1 VEIIRFA
8 IVGMG
13 IRGQL
18 FAQAIRQNPQ
28 ARLVAISDI
37 NSRVLER
44 TAQEFNVPGYA
55 HWAELLER
63 EKLDAACIC
72 TPDFAH
78 REPAILAAQAG
89 LHLFIEKPLA
99 MTTEDCQA
107 IRAAVKQA
115 GVQATVALIN
125 RFNPYYLRAREA
137 IEAGELGQ
145 ILSVNFRANDTLW
158 VATDMLSWSAR
169 STPAWFLWPHGMDLA
184 NWLTKRKARLV
195 YSTGVRQKLVQMGI
209 DTYDM
214 IHAIIK
220 YEDGTDGVFESSWIL
235 PNTMPNLVYSHSEI
249 IGSEGALFLD
259 LHDQGIHKCT
269 AKKIIYPS
277 VISEVK
283 VAGRLMGREFMFFD
297 TFVDHLLRCVPPIV
311 SLEEAEE
318 VCRTI
323 EAVHQSIETGQVVI
337 L

>member
-1 VEIIRFA
+1 MIRFA

-13 IRGQL
+13 IRGRL
-18 FAQAIRQNPQ
+18 FAQAILQNPEST
-28 ARLVAISDI
+28 LVAVSDT
-37 NSRVLER
+37 NPQVLKR

-55 HWAELLER
+55 SWAELLER
-63 EKLDAACIC
+63 EKLDAACVC

-99 MTTEDCQA
+99 MSTEDCQA
-107 IRAAVKQA
+107 IRSAVEKA
-115 GVQATVALIN
+115 GAQATVALIN

-158 VATDMLSWSAR
+158 VATDMLSWTAR
-169 STPAWFLWPHGMDLA
+169 TTPAWFLWPHGMDLA
-184 NWLTKRKARLV
+184 NWLTKRKARSV
-195 YSTGVRQKLVQMGI
+195 YGTGVKQKLVTIGI
-209 DTYDM
+209 DSYDL
-214 IHAIIK
+214 IHAIVQ
-220 YEDGTDGVFESSWIL
+220 YEDGTDGVFESSWVL
-235 PNTMPNLVYSHSEI
+235 PNTMPNLVYSHTEI
-249 IGSEGALFLD
+249 IGSEGSLFLD

-269 AKKIIYPS
+269 AIKMTYPS

-283 VAGRLMGREFMFFD
+283 VAGRLTGREFMFFD
-297 TFVDHLLRCVPPIV
+297 TFVDNLVQGTPPMV

-323 EAVHQSIETGQVVI
+323 EAVHQSVQTGQVVT

>member
-1 VEIIRFA
+1 MIRFA
-8 IVGMG
+8 IIGMG
-13 IRGQL
+13 IRGRL

-28 ARLVAISDI
+28 AELVAVSDI
-37 NSRVLER
+37 NPQILER
-44 TAQEFNVPGYA
+44 AAKEFEVPGYPD
-55 HWAELLER
+55 WAELLGL

-99 MTTEDCQA
+99 TSTEDCQA
-107 IRAAVKQA
+107 IRAAVKEA
-115 GVQATVALIN
+115 GVQSTVALIN

-137 IEAGELGQ
+137 IEAGELGK

-158 VATDMLSWSAR
+158 VATDMISWSAR
-169 STPAWFLWPHGMDLA
+169 TTPAWFLWPHGMDLA
-184 NWLTKRKARLV
+184 NWLTQRKASSV
-195 YSTGVRQKLVQMGI
+195 YATGVKQKLVQMGI

-214 IHAIIK
+214 IHALVK
-220 YEDGTDGVFESSWIL
+220 YEDGTDGVFEGSWAL
-235 PNTMPNLVYSHSEI
+235 PNAMPNLVYAHSEI
-249 IGSEGALFLD
+249 YGSEGALFLD

-269 AKKIIYPS
+269 AKKLSYPS
-277 VISEVK
+277 VISEVR
-283 VAGRLMGREFMFFD
+283 VAGRLIGREFMFFD
-297 TFVDHLLRCVPPIV
+297 TFIDNLVHGTPPMV

-323 EAVHQSIETGQVVI
+323 EATHQSIESGKVVI